1 MSVLIFRTLGRV
13 CLENNSQTSTN
24 LKYDIP
30 CDHLGFPYIPGYE
43 LLSRYFNIPSGVEI
57 GFARLEDYDG
67 LATAAIDIG
76 NNKSLFPQLVLNLF
90 TEIIENET
98 GKNRVLRQGLTFVC
112 RISSP
117 LELRQEINKQLE
129 GITHIG
135 AIGTD
140 VSGEIEI
147 YAEWNEDNYTQPT
160 GIKLNPNV
168 RYKRL
173 NYSLDLMSP
182 LCAYLPYNNG
192 AKSDSKISGYV
203 VYQWLRDR
211 LGDEWRKFV
220 AEGMP
225 KCSNAYICVDGKR
238 CLSSPSCMFQRKNNK
253 NIVEYR
259 LANIGE
265 QYNEI
270 CKKIIKYI
278 PEPTAN
284 EIQYT
289 DVEQKIIYPCTAEK
303 EDLCGQKRRRTAMR
317 DGQVFKGFFEGTD
330 EQIRRI
336 YSLISSNPIAF
347 LGFYTDEGYGETV
360 INVQNLEIDEN
371 KAEQAVRCF
380 DVMLASDAVLF
391 NDAGLNESSRNAFE
405 QTVIGAFGSSYKLN
419 VIDCYMNQGVTFP
432 IDRNYCMSDS
442 VLKIISAGSI
452 LRMESADGQPVDISK
467 LNGSFIGYG
476 NEKGYG
482 ELKVLP
488 ASDTVIRY
496 AQSVRADEFYKSRRL
511 SDRQLLR
518 YAEFIRNVQ
527 DETMRHKVYMLAL
540 NDIKQNESVSDE
552 DLDMLF
558 QVMKRKYNRDIEIA
572 TMKRWYCEAKEANE

>member
-30 CDHLGFPYIPGYE
+30 CDHLGFPYIPIYE
-43 LLSRYFNIPSGVEI
+43 FLSRSFNIPSGVEI

-117 LELRQEINKQLE
+117 VKFRQNIDKELAE
-129 GITHIG
+129 ITHIG
-135 AIGTD
+135 AIGTE
-140 VSGEIEI
+140 VSGEVEI
-147 YAEWNEDNYTQPT
+147 CAEWNENNYTQPS

-168 RYKRL
+168 KYKRL

-182 LCAYLPYNNG
+182 LCAYTPYNNG
-192 AKSDSKISGYV
+192 VKSDSKISGYV

-211 LGDEWRKFV
+211 LGDEWREFV
-220 AEGMP
+220 AEGFP

-289 DVEQKIIYPCTAEK
+289 DIEQKIIYPCTAEE
-303 EDLCGQKRRRTAMR
+303 EDLCGQKRRRAAIR
-317 DGQVFKGFFEGTD
+317 EGQVFKGFFEGTD
-330 EQIRRI
+330 AQIRRI
-336 YSLISSNPIAF
+336 YSLILSNPIAT
-347 LGFYTDEGYGETV
+347 LGFYTVEGYGEVV

-371 KAEQAVRCF
+371 KTEQAVRCF

-391 NDAGLNESSRNAFE
+391 NDAGLNESNRKIFE
-405 QTVIGAFGSSYKLN
+405 QAVIGVSGFSCGLN
-419 VIDCYMNQGVTFP
+419 VVDCYMSQGVTFP

-452 LRMESADGQPVDISK
+452 LRIESADGQPVDISK

-482 ELKVLP
+482 ELKVFP
-488 ASDTVIRY
+488 ASETEIRC
-496 AQSVRADEFYKSRRL
+496 AQSVHADEFYKNRHL

-527 DETMRHKVYMLAL
+527 EEMMRHKVYMLAL

>member
-30 CDHLGFPYIPGYE
+30 CDHLGFPYIPVYE
-43 LLSRYFNIPSGVEI
+43 LLSRYFKIPSGVEI

-67 LATAAIDIG
+67 LAAAAIDIG

-117 LELRQEINKQLE
+117 VKFRKNIDKELAEIR
-129 GITHIG
+129 HIG
-135 AIGTD
+135 AIGTE
-140 VSGEIEI
+140 VSGEVEI
-147 YAEWNEDNYTQPT
+147 CAEWNENNYTQPS
-160 GIKLNPNV
+160 GIKFNPNV
-168 RYKRL
+168 KYKRL

-182 LCAYLPYNNG
+182 LCAYTPYNNG
-192 AKSDSKISGYV
+192 VKSDSKISGYV

-211 LGDEWRKFV
+211 LGDEWREFV
-220 AEGMP
+220 AEGFP

-278 PEPTAN
+278 PDSMEN

-289 DVEQKIIYPCTAEK
+289 DIEQKIIYPCAAEE
-303 EDLCGQKRRRTAMR
+303 EDLCGQKRRRAAIR
-317 DGQVFKGFFEGTD
+317 EGQVFKGFFEGTD
-330 EQIRRI
+330 AQIRRI
-336 YSLISSNPIAF
+336 YSLILSNPIAT
-347 LGFYTDEGYGETV
+347 LGFYTVEGYGEAV

-371 KAEQAVRCF
+371 KTEQAVRCF

-391 NDAGLNESSRNAFE
+391 NDAGLNESNRKIFE
-405 QTVIGAFGSSYKLN
+405 QAVIGVSGFSCGLN
-419 VIDCYMNQGVTFP
+419 VVDCYMSQGVTFP

-452 LRMESADGQPVDISK
+452 LRIESADGQPVDISK

-482 ELKVLP
+482 ELRVFP
-488 ASDTVIRY
+488 ASETEIRC
-496 AQSVRADEFYKSRRL
+496 AQSVHADEFYKNRHL

-527 DETMRHKVYMLAL
+527 EEMMRQKVYMLAL

-558 QVMKRKYNRDIEIA
+558 QVMKRKYNRGIEIA